1 MTYPIQAADLAIY
14 CINWGFRLPKRG
26 MDAPVRTEIAENY
39 GRWLAQLQF
48 RGEGNRDGGVFD
60 SYGVVFVPDPYAA
73 RVSQKQREEAMLSK
87 PPESSI

>member
-39 GRWLAQLQF
+39 GLWLAQLQF
-48 RGEGNRDGGVFD
+48 RGEGSRDGGVFD

-73 RVSQKQREEAMLSK
+73 RVG
-87 PPESSI
+87 